1 MTRYG
6 EFVLSHG
13 HFLMAYLLFDK
24 ILNLMWQKYAI
35 GQIFIV
41 FKGNDCKQNVAISSH
56 YLVLTNVIIILRDLP
71 TYVWAAIT

>member
-1 MTRYG
+1 
-6 EFVLSHG
+6 
-13 HFLMAYLLFDK
+13 MAYLLFDK

-56 YLVLTNVIIILRDLP
+56 YLVLTNVIIILRD
-71 TYVWAAIT
+71 